1 MYIVFHTYNIDLQIV
16 KISYKHQF
24 IRFFN
29 SMIDIYH
36 NILRWLYFIYY
47 ELVKIICLCN
57 ITAHIL
63 NGVLYKF
70 LAGEGYTNNNTM
82 YKNTTDISS
91 D

>member
-1 MYIVFHTYNIDLQIV
+1 MYIFFHTYNIDLQIV

-24 IRFFN
+24 IRIFY

-36 NILRWLYFIYY
+36 NILHWLYFIYY